1 MLGNIFNLA
10 YEMLL
15 RVFVNKKTSSYC
27 SLQPLFVINDWN
39 HGNLM
44 KFWCIIITF
53 APKCLFLNFRNEL
66 ISIFCK
72 YVCKKVDF
80 LTKTIF
86 QCIWNSGL
94 WCFEKLF
101 ITAHIHFMNC
111 GWVLIYMLLGFN
123 GENLPN
129 NPTWKLGICR

>member
-27 SLQPLFVINDWN
+27 SLQPLFVINNWN
-39 HGNLM
+39 HENLM

-94 WCFEKLF
+94 WCNKSLASA
-101 ITAHIHFMNC
+101 IKSMSAVVCSMQ
-111 GWVLIYMLLGFN
+111 W
-123 GENLPN
+123 PN
-129 NPTWKLGICR
+129 NHNSFGSINVTTN